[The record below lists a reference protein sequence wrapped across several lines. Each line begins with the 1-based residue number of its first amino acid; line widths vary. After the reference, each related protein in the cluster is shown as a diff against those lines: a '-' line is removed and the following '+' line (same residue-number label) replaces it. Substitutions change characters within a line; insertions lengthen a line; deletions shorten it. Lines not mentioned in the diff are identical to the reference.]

1 MYLRGVCREEIN
13 FYKTVEFSHITLIEL
28 MCVDGNDVSTEIH
41 FSFVACPSYR
51 VLNFLMWSVGTC
63 TRAYFNALRNESQTL
78 DTCNVTLAASLCACG
93 RTGEEGLSAH
103 QVRMK

>member
-1 MYLRGVCREEIN
+1 VLGYFFETCL
-13 FYKTVEFSHITLIEL
+13 
-28 MCVDGNDVSTEIH
+28 
-41 FSFVACPSYR
+41 SYR
-51 VLNFLMWSVGTC
+51 VLNFLMWSVGTW

-103 QVRMK
+103 QVRMKGVNKGNVSRVRAEALGKL